1 LSAFASPIAHGPA
14 LTLIGATVVVV
25 AATVVV
31 VGAVAVVETETVVT
45 MAVVVDGVDL
55 AVVADEQPT
64 RNTSP
69 TPTARMLMKLA
80 SRE

>member
-1 LSAFASPIAHGPA
+1 
-14 LTLIGATVVVV
+14 LIGATVVVV

-31 VGAVAVVETETVVT
+31 VGAAAVVVTDETVV
-45 MAVVVDGVDL
+45 AVVVDAVDL
-55 AVVADEQPT
+55 AEVADEQPT